1 MMNTNHK
8 KVEAVTG
15 TSLLL
20 AIALLVQSLRI
31 FFPYLPRVGTQFLIG
46 SLVGMTEVLA
56 AWRYGL
62 GKGLVIAWVTPC
74 VAFIQGML
82 PLPLFIPIVGVA
94 ASGYVAV
101 VYYLKCFI
109 GYRLSLV
116 AVVAALVKCG
126 LAYGGFSLLFIWLVF
141 PLKLQ
146 QAILLSMG
154 WPQIVTGSIGVVLAQ
169 FIMRRLLANNR

>member
-1 MMNTNHK
+1 M
-8 KVEAVTG
+8 
-15 TSLLL
+15 
-20 AIALLVQSLRI
+20 
-31 FFPYLPRVGTQFLIG
+31 
-46 SLVGMTEVLA
+46 
-56 AWRYGL
+56 
-62 GKGLVIAWVTPC
+62 
-74 VAFIQGML
+74 AF
-82 PLPLFIPIVGVA
+82 
-94 ASGYVAV
+94 